1 MEIPAEIR
9 DAMVQHAL
17 EEDPNECCGI
27 LAGAG
32 GIVLQHYRI
41 TNTEKSPY
49 RYSMDGL
56 EVHHVEMEVEEN
68 GWEFLAFYHSHTHS
82 PAYPSNT
89 DVRLAANWPDPYYLI
104 ISLMTKGDDKQP
116 PHRWWRRLFGFLFAD
131 KPMESDRQPPVIRL
145 FTITDGTV
153 TEEPVVI
160 V

>member
-1 MEIPAEIR
+1 MDIPAEIR

-49 RYSMDGL
+49 RYSMDGREL
-56 EVHHVEMEVEEN
+56 NQVLRELDDN
-68 GWEFLAFYHSHTHS
+68 GWEMQVIYHSHTHS
-82 PAYPSNT
+82 PAYPSDT
-89 DVRLAANWPDPYYLI
+89 DVRLAANWPDPYYLLV
-104 ISLMTKGDDKQP
+104 SLMDKQSP
-116 PHRWWRRLFGFLFAD
+116 D
-131 KPMESDRQPPVIRL
+131 VRL
-145 FTITDGTV
+145 FTIAEGTV

-160 V
+160 T

>member
-32 GIVLQHYRI
+32 RIVLQHYRI

-49 RYSMDGL
+49 RYSMDGREL
-56 EVHHVEMEVEEN
+56 NQVLRELDDN
-68 GWEFLAFYHSHTHS
+68 GWEMQVIYHSHTHS
-82 PAYPSNT
+82 PAYPSDT
-89 DVRLAANWPDPYYLI
+89 DVRLAANWPDPYYLLV
-104 ISLMTKGDDKQP
+104 SLMDKQSP
-116 PHRWWRRLFGFLFAD
+116 DVRLY
-131 KPMESDRQPPVIRL
+131 
-145 FTITDGTV
+145 TIWDGTV
-153 TEEPVVI
+153 AEEPVVI

>member
-1 MEIPAEIR
+1 MEIPTEIR

-41 TNTEKSPY
+41 TNTQKSPY
-49 RYSMDGL
+49 RYEMDGREL
-56 EVHHVEMEVEEN
+56 NTVLRELDDN
-68 GWEFLAFYHSHTHS
+68 GWEMQVIYHSHTHS
-82 PAYPSNT
+82 PAYPSGT
-89 DVRLAANWPDPYYLI
+89 DVRLAANWPDPYYLLV
-104 ISLMTKGDDKQP
+104 SLLDKQSP
-116 PHRWWRRLFGFLFAD
+116 D
-131 KPMESDRQPPVIRL
+131 IRL
-145 FTITDGTV
+145 FAIEDGTV

>member
-1 MEIPAEIR
+1 MELPAEIR

-27 LAGAG
+27 LGGAG

-49 RYSMDGL
+49 RYSMDGREL
-56 EVHHVEMEVEEN
+56 NQVLRELDDN
-68 GWEFLAFYHSHTHS
+68 GWEMQVIYHSHTHS
-82 PAYPSNT
+82 PAYPSDT
-89 DVRLAANWPDPYYLI
+89 DVRLAANWPDPYYLLV
-104 ISLMTKGDDKQP
+104 SLMDKQSP
-116 PHRWWRRLFGFLFAD
+116 D
-131 KPMESDRQPPVIRL
+131 VRL
-145 FTITDGTV
+145 FTIWGGTV

>member
-1 MEIPAEIR
+1 MELPAEIR

-49 RYSMDGL
+49 RYSMDGREL
-56 EVHHVEMEVEEN
+56 NQVLRELDDN
-68 GWEFLAFYHSHTHS
+68 GWEMQVIYHSHTHS
-82 PAYPSNT
+82 PAYPSDT
-89 DVRLAANWPDPYYLI
+89 DVRLAANWPDPYYLLV
-104 ISLMTKGDDKQP
+104 SLMDKQSP
-116 PHRWWRRLFGFLFAD
+116 D
-131 KPMESDRQPPVIRL
+131 VRL
-145 FTITDGTV
+145 FTIWDGTV

>member
-1 MEIPAEIR
+1 MELPAEIR

-49 RYSMDGL
+49 RYSMDGREL
-56 EVHHVEMEVEEN
+56 NEVLRELDDN
-68 GWEFLAFYHSHTHS
+68 GWEMQVIYHSHTHS
-82 PAYPSNT
+82 PAYPSDT
-89 DVRLAANWPDPYYLI
+89 DVRLAANWPDPYYLRV
-104 ISLMTKGDDKQP
+104 SLMDKQSP
-116 PHRWWRRLFGFLFAD
+116 D
-131 KPMESDRQPPVIRL
+131 VRL
-145 FTITDGTV
+145 FTIWDGTV

>member
-49 RYSMDGL
+49 RYSMDGREL
-56 EVHHVEMEVEEN
+56 NQVLRELDDN
-68 GWEFLAFYHSHTHS
+68 GWEMQVIYHSHTHS
-82 PAYPSNT
+82 PAYPSDT
-89 DVRLAANWPDPYYLI
+89 DVRLAANWPDPYYLLV
-104 ISLMTKGDDKQP
+104 SLVDKQSP
-116 PHRWWRRLFGFLFAD
+116 D
-131 KPMESDRQPPVIRL
+131 VRL
-145 FTITDGTV
+145 FTIWDGAV
-153 TEEPVVI
+153 SEEPVVI

>member
-17 EEDPNECCGI
+17 EEDPNECCGV

-41 TNTEKSPY
+41 TNMEKSPY
-49 RYSMDGL
+49 RYSMDGREL
-56 EVHHVEMEVEEN
+56 NQILRELDDN
-68 GWEFLAFYHSHTHS
+68 GWEMQVIYHSHTHS
-82 PAYPSNT
+82 LAYPSST
-89 DVRLAANWPDPYYLI
+89 DVRLAANWPDPYYLLV
-104 ISLMTKGDDKQP
+104 SLMDKQSP
-116 PHRWWRRLFGFLFAD
+116 D
-131 KPMESDRQPPVIRL
+131 VRL
-145 FTITDGTV
+145 FTIFEETV

>member
-49 RYSMDGL
+49 RYSMDGREL
-56 EVHHVEMEVEEN
+56 NQVLRELDDN
-68 GWEFLAFYHSHTHS
+68 GWEMQVIYHSHTHS
-82 PAYPSNT
+82 PAYPSDT
-89 DVRLAANWPDPYYLI
+89 DVRLAANWPDPYYLLV
-104 ISLMTKGDDKQP
+104 SLMDKQSP
-116 PHRWWRRLFGFLFAD
+116 D
-131 KPMESDRQPPVIRL
+131 VRL
-145 FTITDGTV
+145 FTIWDGAV
-153 TEEPVVI
+153 SEEPVVI

>member
-1 MEIPAEIR
+1 MELPAEIR
-9 DAMVQHAL
+9 DEMVQHAL

-49 RYSMDGL
+49 RYSMDGREL
-56 EVHHVEMEVEEN
+56 NQVLRELDDN
-68 GWEFLAFYHSHTHS
+68 GWEMQVIYHSHTHS
-82 PAYPSNT
+82 PAYPSDT
-89 DVRLAANWPDPYYLI
+89 DVRLAANWPDPYYLLV
-104 ISLMTKGDDKQP
+104 SLMDKQSP
-116 PHRWWRRLFGFLFAD
+116 D
-131 KPMESDRQPPVIRL
+131 VRL
-145 FTITDGTV
+145 FTIWDGTV

>member
-1 MEIPAEIR
+1 MELPAEIR

-32 GIVLQHYRI
+32 GILVQHYRI

-49 RYSMDGL
+49 RYSMDGREL
-56 EVHHVEMEVEEN
+56 NQVLRELDDN
-68 GWEFLAFYHSHTHS
+68 GWEMQVIYHSHTHS
-82 PAYPSNT
+82 PAYPSDT
-89 DVRLAANWPDPYYLI
+89 DVRLAANWPDPYYLLV
-104 ISLMTKGDDKQP
+104 SLMDKQSP
-116 PHRWWRRLFGFLFAD
+116 D
-131 KPMESDRQPPVIRL
+131 VRL
-145 FTITDGTV
+145 FTIWDGTV

>member
-1 MEIPAEIR
+1 MELPAEIR

-27 LAGAG
+27 LGGAG

-49 RYSMDGL
+49 RYSMDGREL
-56 EVHHVEMEVEEN
+56 NQVLRELDDN
-68 GWEFLAFYHSHTHS
+68 GWEMQVIYHSHTHS
-82 PAYPSNT
+82 PAYPSDT
-89 DVRLAANWPDPYYLI
+89 DVRLAANWPDPYYLLV
-104 ISLMTKGDDKQP
+104 SLMDKQSP
-116 PHRWWRRLFGFLFAD
+116 D
-131 KPMESDRQPPVIRL
+131 VRL
-145 FTITDGTV
+145 FTIWDGTV

>member
-1 MEIPAEIR
+1 MTMEIPAEIR

-49 RYSMDGL
+49 RYSMDGREL
-56 EVHHVEMEVEEN
+56 NQVLRELDDN
-68 GWEFLAFYHSHTHS
+68 GWEMQVIYHSHTHS
-82 PAYPSNT
+82 PAYPSDT
-89 DVRLAANWPDPYYLI
+89 DVRLAANWPDPYYLLV
-104 ISLMTKGDDKQP
+104 SLMDKQSP
-116 PHRWWRRLFGFLFAD
+116 D
-131 KPMESDRQPPVIRL
+131 VRL
-145 FTITDGTV
+145 FTIWDGTV
-153 TEEPVVI
+153 AEEPVVI

>member
-41 TNTEKSPY
+41 TNTERSPY
-49 RYSMDGL
+49 RYSMDGREL
-56 EVHHVEMEVEEN
+56 NQVLRELDDN
-68 GWEFLAFYHSHTHS
+68 GWEMQVIYHSHTHS
-82 PAYPSNT
+82 PAYPSDT
-89 DVRLAANWPDPYYLI
+89 DVRLAANWPDPYYLLV
-104 ISLMTKGDDKQP
+104 SLMDKQSP
-116 PHRWWRRLFGFLFAD
+116 DVRLFA
-131 KPMESDRQPPVIRL
+131 IW
-145 FTITDGTV
+145 DGAV
-153 TEEPVVI
+153 SEEPVVI

>member
-49 RYSMDGL
+49 RYSMDGREL
-56 EVHHVEMEVEEN
+56 NMVLRELDDN
-68 GWEFLAFYHSHTHS
+68 GWEMQVIYHSHTHS
-82 PAYPSNT
+82 PAYPSDT
-89 DVRLAANWPDPYYLI
+89 DVRLAANWPDPYYLLV
-104 ISLMTKGDDKQP
+104 SLMDKQSP
-116 PHRWWRRLFGFLFAD
+116 AVRLY
-131 KPMESDRQPPVIRL
+131 
-145 FTITDGTV
+145 TIFDGTV
-153 TEEPVVI
+153 AEEPVVI

>member
-32 GIVLQHYRI
+32 RIVLQHYRI

-49 RYSMDGL
+49 RYSMDGREL
-56 EVHHVEMEVEEN
+56 NQVLRELDDN
-68 GWEFLAFYHSHTHS
+68 GWEMQVIYHSHTHS
-82 PAYPSNT
+82 PAYPSDT
-89 DVRLAANWPDPYYLI
+89 DVRLAANWPDPYYLLV
-104 ISLMTKGDDKQP
+104 SLMDKQSP
-116 PHRWWRRLFGFLFAD
+116 D
-131 KPMESDRQPPVIRL
+131 VRL
-145 FTITDGTV
+145 FTIWDGTV
-153 TEEPVVI
+153 AEEPVVI

>member
-32 GIVLQHYRI
+32 GMVLHHYRI
-41 TNTEKSPY
+41 TNTQKSPY
-49 RYSMDGL
+49 RYEMDGL
-56 EVHHVEMEVEEN
+56 EVHLAERETEEN

-89 DVRLAANWPDPYYLI
+89 DIRLAANWPDPYYLI
-104 ISLMTKGDDKQP
+104 ISLMAKPDDKP
-116 PHRWWRRLFGFLFAD
+116 PPRRWWQKMCGFLFTK
-131 KPMESDRQPPVIRL
+131 KPTASDEQRPDIRL
-145 FTITDGTV
+145 FIIADGKV
-153 TEEPVVI
+153 AEEPVVI
-160 V
+160 T